1 MKGDFSRST
10 YRPSNHYSSVRLQQ
24 GRVLLDAEWNEQ
36 ADLTEH
42 VDRITT
48 TDVVGRTGAPKPTD
62 PAVQNFLVTL
72 GSNSADLLV
81 APGRTYVDGILCEN
95 DDPAGVLYTQQPDL
109 PGAALPGADGN
120 YAVYLDV
127 WERHITGID
136 QHDLAFP
143 PLLESA
149 LQGPDTATRTRIVW
163 QVKLS
168 QIQTLSCANFVLPG
182 PPTGH
187 LRAREIKVTGPLS
200 DCSVPAGGGYRRL
213 ENQLYRVEVHD
224 ASQAKP
230 LMKWS
235 RDNGSIAS
243 KVKSIDTAALTI
255 AVADEG
261 RDDVLGF
268 GAATWVELTDDE
280 RVLRG
285 EAGSLFEVST
295 ITGTSVVVKNPDNLS
310 LTVGTNATL
319 RRWDGVMKLAAATP
333 AELEDGVQVEID
345 DGTFGAGDY
354 WMIPART
361 STGLVE
367 WPRDSVEPPA
377 PVFETRHGT
386 AHHYGVLAVVS
397 LAGGTFGAI
406 ADCRNMFPPLTAIT
420 ASDVSYDPANCAN
433 LAGTTTVQEAI
444 DVLCKT
450 APTEEKGIHVEKIL
464 LSDGSELLND
474 SLVRPEQLAS
484 GIRIDCSDE
493 LFQDSVRNSNGT
505 ENPVCLVT
513 LDLPWPRSPTDRD
526 TWGTSNLG
534 FVGFFTITLAAQVNA
549 DNKSIFWLP
558 MDKPPLDA
566 KDWIAGTVMKMVE
579 GTFKRL
585 LCRLILKGNYIWGP
599 KEPELY
605 LDGEIFGVPGGD
617 HVNALL
623 PSGNGRR
630 GGDLELWFW
639 LGRE

>member
-1 MKGDFSRST
+1 MAPTSWWPRGGST
-10 YRPSNHYSSVRLQQ
+10 STGSCAR
-24 GRVLLDAEWNEQ
+24 
-36 ADLTEH
+36 
-42 VDRITT
+42 TT
-48 TDVVGRTGAPKPTD
+48 TRQGCSTP
-62 PAVQNFLVTL
+62 
-72 GSNSADLLV
+72 
-81 APGRTYVDGILCEN
+81 
-95 DDPAGVLYTQQPDL
+95 QQPDL
-109 PGAALPGADGN
+109 PGAALPAADGN

-149 LQGPDTATRTRIVW
+149 LQGPDTATRTRTVW

-168 QIQTLSCANFVLPG
+168 QIQTLSCADFVLPG

-224 ASQAKP
+224 ASQAEP

-295 ITGTSVVVKNPDNLS
+295 VTGTSVVVKNPGNLS

-319 RRWDGVMKLAAATP
+319 RRWDGVMTLGAATP

-345 DGTFGAGDY
+345 DGTFGVGDY

-367 WPRDSVEPPA
+367 WPRDSAEPPA

-397 LAGGTFGAI
+397 LAGGAFSAL

-450 APTEEKGIHVEKIL
+450 APTEEEKGIHVEKIL

-484 GIRIDCSDE
+484 GIRIICSDE

-513 LDLPWPRSPTDRD
+513 LDLPWPTSPSDRD

-534 FVGFFTITLAAQVNA
+534 LRRLLHDHAGGAGQRGQQVDLLAADGQTAVGRQGLDRRHRDEDGRGHLQTVAVPA
-549 DNKSIFWLP
+549 DPEGKLHLGAEGTRAIPRRRDIRGAWRRP
-558 MDKPPLDA
+558 RQRAPPVRQWPARWRPRIVVLA
-566 KDWIAGTVMKMVE
+566 GPGVTQGTVTRASTPCGGSPHLRNLGDQLAVE
-579 GTFKRL
+579 ESSAISRSLTGVMRL
-585 LCRLILKGNYIWGP
+585 R
-599 KEPELY
+599 
-605 LDGEIFGVPGGD
+605 
-617 HVNALL
+617 
-623 PSGNGRR
+623 
-630 GGDLELWFW
+630 
-639 LGRE
+639 